1 MNKNIK
7 ICTVFMNTQSMTSKT
22 ANLVDVVEFEVSEEE
37 EQQRRDGF
45 NNDLFMSVD
54 VNTEPHWM

>member
-37 EQQRRDGF
+37 KQQRRDGF

-54 VNTEPHWM
+54 VNTEPH

>member
-54 VNTEPHWM
+54 VNTEPH